1 MSYDGHR
8 AEDDTVDQFFANARS
23 RVFWVEVAGSAHMN
37 FSDYG
42 FYVPFLQALD
52 PTVTAADYDVGT
64 IDPSRMR
71 TIMLAYV
78 SAFFDKELRGAR
90 SDLLTPG
97 SKRFP
102 EAPLVI
108 VH

>member
-1 MSYDGHR
+1 MIHPSQTTRGASSNNRTR
-8 AEDDTVDQFFANARS
+8 AANCLLDCRQHS
-23 RVFWVEVAGSAHMN
+23 
-37 FSDYG
+37 
-42 FYVPFLQALD
+42 FL
-52 PTVTAADYDVGT
+52 DVGA

-78 SAFFDKELRGAR
+78 SAFFDQELRGAR
-90 SDLLTPG
+90 SELLVPG

-108 VH
+108 TH